1 MYDML
6 PFLRITGNTPEK
18 QITEI
23 TEYLTQ
29 FKETLEFILSNISL
43 ENLSPELVRRLEV
56 LDNTIAQINSN
67 REEEIAQI
75 SRKMSSES

>member
-1 MYDML
+1 ML

-43 ENLSPELVRRLEV
+43 ENLSPELVRRLEG

>member
-18 QITEI
+18 QIAEI

-43 ENLSPELVRRLEV
+43 ENLSSELTRRLDG
-56 LDNTIAQINSN
+56 LDSTIAQINSN
-67 REEEIAQI
+67 REEEIGQL
-75 SRKMSSES
+75 SNKNKS

>member
-1 MYDML
+1 ML

-18 QITEI
+18 QIAEI

-43 ENLSPELVRRLEV
+43 ENLSPELVRRLEGF
-56 LDNTIAQINSN
+56 DNTIAQIISN
-67 REEEIAQI
+67 RDEEIAQI

>member
-18 QITEI
+18 QIAEI

-43 ENLSPELVRRLEV
+43 ENLSPELVRRLEG